1 MPADFRAPRR
11 FQKTPCL
18 ATRRRWGNLYR
29 TESSL
34 DIQSEIAAVFNL
46 GFMAAAITSS
56 SKDVAEKT
64 ELGCV
69 LPGAILA
76 MQKVRPPV
84 LVSRP
89 QCQNPDA
96 RPGRRR
102 GLGGARRSPSDP
114 ARSFCQQ
121 TGPMSRVNAHPNQA
135 KPSAFR
141 VRFGASTSLPG
152 GLRSV
157 LGCRRTLGTPVV
169 MQQQQ
174 QQPRPPTT

>member
-11 FQKTPCL
+11 FQRTPCH

-34 DIQSEIAAVFNL
+34 DIQSETAAMFNL

-56 SKDVAEKT
+56 SKDVPEKT
-64 ELGCV
+64 KLGCV

-89 QCQNPDA
+89 QCPRERTQTRAP
-96 RPGRRR
+96 RPK
-102 GLGGARRSPSDP
+102 
-114 ARSFCQQ
+114 ARSRRCSTQPKRSGTLFLSIDRAYVQ
-121 TGPMSRVNAHPNQA
+121 SER
-135 KPSAFR
+135 PSEP
-141 VRFGASTSLPG
+141 S
-152 GLRSV
+152 
-157 LGCRRTLGTPVV
+157 
-169 MQQQQ
+169 
-174 QQPRPPTT
+174 

>member
-11 FQKTPCL
+11 FQRTPCH

-34 DIQSEIAAVFNL
+34 DSQSETAAMFNL

-64 ELGCV
+64 KLGCV

-89 QCQNPDA
+89 QCPRERTQTARAQAEGEVSAVLDA
-96 RPGRRR
+96 AQAIRHALSVNRS
-102 GLGGARRSPSDP
+102 GLCPE
-114 ARSFCQQ
+114 
-121 TGPMSRVNAHPNQA
+121 
-135 KPSAFR
+135 
-141 VRFGASTSLPG
+141 
-152 GLRSV
+152 
-157 LGCRRTLGTPVV
+157 
-169 MQQQQ
+169 
-174 QQPRPPTT
+174 

>member
-1 MPADFRAPRR
+1 M
-11 FQKTPCL
+11 
-18 ATRRRWGNLYR
+18 
-29 TESSL
+29 
-34 DIQSEIAAVFNL
+34 FNL

-96 RPGRRR
+96 RAQAEGEVSAVLDAAQAIRHALSVNRPGLCPECTPILTKLSHPRSAF
-102 GLGGARRSPSDP
+102 GL
-114 ARSFCQQ
+114 
-121 TGPMSRVNAHPNQA
+121 AHPQVSLVDCV
-135 KPSAFR
+135 PCSAA
-141 VRFGASTSLPG
+141 VVLKA
-152 GLRSV
+152 LR
-157 LGCRRTLGTPVV
+157 
-169 MQQQQ
+169 
-174 QQPRPPTT
+174 